1 MHNLK
6 ALKALKDHPSKCCF
20 VIGEYFILMILSARL
35 GEINKTNVTL
45 VFCIVITASHFSEIT
60 IKMTNCSGL
69 KFYFCE
75 CKLQYFNSGQD

>member
-20 VIGEYFILMILSARL
+20 VIGAYFILMILSARL
-35 GEINKTNVTL
+35 GENNKTNVTS

-60 IKMTNCSGL
+60 RRQTVL
-69 KFYFCE
+69 F
-75 CKLQYFNSGQD
+75 

>member
-6 ALKALKDHPSKCCF
+6 ALKALKDHPSKCF
-20 VIGEYFILMILSARL
+20 VIGAYFILMILSARL

-45 VFCIVITASHFSEIT
+45 VFCIVITASHFSGIT
-60 IKMTNCSGL
+60 IKTTNCSGL

-75 CKLQYFNSGQD
+75 CKLQCFNSSQD